1 MPVSGGRWLWTCIQ
15 FECLFQKSRSKGNA
29 VHLVL
34 LLISNPI
41 YRICSNKN
49 INHIITTI
57 TTTAATTQHHSRRD
71 IQTCTHTL
79 IMFAFSSISQHYFLV
94 WKLVLKLVETRDI
107 FLRKK
112 KEPTTA
118 NSKNGNR
125 KWRTKSIQPI
135 RQLDFI
141 KWHNKICIIGHE

>member
-49 INHIITTI
+49 INHIITTTI
-57 TTTAATTQHHSRRD
+57 TTTAATTQHHSRTD

-112 KEPTTA
+112 KNQQQQIRKMETENDVPKA
-118 NSKNGNR
+118 SNR
-125 KWRTKSIQPI
+125 FGSLTSSN
-135 RQLDFI
+135 DTI
-141 KWHNKICIIGHE
+141 KYV